1 MNLGEDTAPVQ
12 EVSAEI
18 HSILQIIDRDFQVKI
33 IGIVLL
39 LAFDSIDALMPL
51 FISLSPS
58 LSL

>member
-1 MNLGEDTAPVQ
+1 MNLGEDTAPLQ

-18 HSILQIIDRDFQVKI
+18 DCILQRIDRDFQVKI
-33 IGIVLL
+33 IGISLL

-51 FISLSPS
+51 FISPS